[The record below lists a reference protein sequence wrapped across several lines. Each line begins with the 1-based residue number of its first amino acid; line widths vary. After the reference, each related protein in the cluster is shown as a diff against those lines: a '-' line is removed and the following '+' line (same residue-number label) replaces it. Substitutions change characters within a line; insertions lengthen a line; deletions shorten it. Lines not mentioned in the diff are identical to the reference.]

1 MINLN
6 SKDIMTAQE
15 AAKIWNKNE
24 AYVRTALRQ
33 NPDKFPEGSVKRF
46 GKVILVT
53 TQGMEAVTGIVVTTS
68 QHLYDNTLSCWYQLK
83 IKVIV
88 KI

>member
-15 AAKIWNKNE
+15 AAKI
-24 AYVRTALRQ
+24 ALRQ

-53 TQGMEAVTGIVVTTS
+53 TQGMEAVTGIKDPRK
-68 QHLYDNTLSCWYQLK
+68 DN
-83 IKVIV
+83 
-88 KI
+88 

>member
-24 AYVRTALRQ
+24 AYVRTAL
-33 NPDKFPEGSVKRF
+33 GSCNR
-46 GKVILVT
+46 
-53 TQGMEAVTGIVVTTS
+53 
-68 QHLYDNTLSCWYQLK
+68 Y
-83 IKVIV
+83 
-88 KI
+88 

>member
-53 TQGMEAVTGIVVTTS
+53 TQGMEAVTGIK
-68 QHLYDNTLSCWYQLK
+68 DPRK
-83 IKVIV
+83 DD
-88 KI
+88 

>member
-33 NPDKFPEGSVKRF
+33 NPDKFPEGSVKRLDR
-46 GKVILVT
+46 KSTRLN
-53 TQGMEAVTGIVVTTS
+53 S
-68 QHLYDNTLSCWYQLK
+68 SH
-83 IKVIV
+83 
-88 KI
+88 